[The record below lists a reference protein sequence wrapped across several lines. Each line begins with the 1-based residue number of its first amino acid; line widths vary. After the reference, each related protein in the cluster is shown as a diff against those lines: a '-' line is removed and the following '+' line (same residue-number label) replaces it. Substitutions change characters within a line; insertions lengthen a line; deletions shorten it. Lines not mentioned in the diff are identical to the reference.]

1 MITEKIKSCVIKND
15 KESLYIILSDYLIED
30 FKKFDENIKYIQKY
44 IDIFVKHDQK
54 QLEEDKEK
62 WNENYLFLEKGRLIT
77 NFSKE
82 RVEHI
87 KNIIKKLYPE
97 KNKEI
102 PTSTTYS
109 TGTNKKR
116 KPTINKKKT
125 SGDDIIPKIAV
136 GTGAIIAGVGLLSL
150 KISLIAMGAVVAV
163 GGVVYKYNKE
173 N

>member
-1 MITEKIKSCVIKND
+1 MITEKVKSCVNQND
-15 KESLYIILSDYLIED
+15 KKSLYIILSDYLIED

-116 KPTINKKKT
+116 KATINKKT
-125 SGDDIIPKIAV
+125 SDDDIIPKIAI
-136 GTGAIIAGVGLLSL
+136 GTGVVIAGVGLLSL

>member
-1 MITEKIKSCVIKND
+1 MITEKVKSCVNQND
-15 KESLYIILSDYLIED
+15 KKSLYIILSDYLIED

-44 IDIFVKHDQK
+44 IDIFVKYDQK
-54 QLEEDKEK
+54 QFENDKEK
-62 WNENYLFLEKGRLIT
+62 WNEKYLFDEKGRLIT

-87 KNIIKKLYPE
+87 KNIIRKLYPE

-116 KPTINKKKT
+116 KQTINKKI
-125 SGDDIIPKIAV
+125 SDDDIIPKIAV
-136 GTGAIIAGVGLLSL
+136 GTGVIISGVGLLSL
-150 KISLIAMGAVVAV
+150 KISLIAMGVVVAV